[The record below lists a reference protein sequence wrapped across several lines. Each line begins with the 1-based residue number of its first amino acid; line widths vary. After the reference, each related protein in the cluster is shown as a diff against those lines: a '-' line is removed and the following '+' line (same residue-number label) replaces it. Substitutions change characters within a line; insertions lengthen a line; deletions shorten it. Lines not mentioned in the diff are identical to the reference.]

1 MKKVVVTGIGVIS
14 PIGIG
19 LDDYWVALESGTSGC
34 NISKVF
40 AEKGNQSNLAC
51 EANDFSPENYMEKK
65 LIKRTSRFIQFALAS
80 SQLAL
85 EQAKGFETAYSSS
98 QVGTLIGVGAGGYD
112 TLDSEYDKYAK
123 KGPRFASPFAI
134 TNTIP
139 NMAASNVAIAHNFTG
154 LSVAPVAACAA
165 GLYAVCEAVSFIQS
179 GLIDA
184 AIAGGVESTM
194 TPFVVGGYDK
204 LRVLSTRNDAPKT
217 ASRPFDRDRDGF
229 VISEGCALF
238 ALESYDSALQRG
250 ANILGEISGFS
261 LSCDASH
268 ITSPDLSGDVM
279 ASTMEQAI
287 HSASI
292 STNEIDYVN
301 AHGTSTK
308 INDLVE
314 AKAINKVFGDL
325 ESPVAVTA
333 IKSMLGHSLGASGA
347 LALAASLQ
355 SLSKNII
362 PPTINT
368 SNLDDECNIALVGNR
383 AEHKICN
390 HVLTNAFGF
399 GGHNA
404 CVVASKI

>member
-19 LDDYWVALESGTSGC
+19 LDDYWAALAAGASGC
-34 NISKVF
+34 NISQVLSD
-40 AEKGNQSNLAC
+40 KGNRSNLAC
-51 EANDFSPENYMEKK
+51 EADAFSPESYMDKK
-65 LIKRTSRFIQFALAS
+65 LIKRTSRFIQFALTSA
-80 SQLAL
+80 QLAL
-85 EQAKGFETAYSSS
+85 EQAKGFETAYSSH

-112 TLDSEYDKYAK
+112 ALDTEYDKYFK
-123 KGPRFASPFAI
+123 KGPRYASPFAI

-139 NMAASNVAIAHNFTG
+139 NMAASNVAIANNFTG
-154 LSVAPVAACAA
+154 LCVAPVAACAA

-194 TPFVVGGYDK
+194 TSFVVGGYDR
-204 LRVLSTRNDAPKT
+204 LRVLSTRNDTPET

-229 VISEGCALF
+229 VIAEGCALF

-268 ITSPDLSGDVM
+268 ITSPDLSGNVM
-279 ASTMEQAI
+279 AATMKQAI

-292 STNEIDYVN
+292 GTSDIAYVN

-308 INDLVE
+308 VNDLVE
-314 AKAINKVFGDL
+314 AKAINDVFGDL
-325 ESPVAVTA
+325 ESPMVVTA
-333 IKSMLGHSLGASGA
+333 IKSMIGHSLGASGA

-355 SLSKNII
+355 SLNKNII

-368 SNLDDECNIALVGNR
+368 SNLDEECRITIAGNR
-383 AEHKICN
+383 AKHKICN

-404 CVVASKI
+404 SVVTSRI